1 LTKQLDNANKHI
13 QLLSNITKNTV
24 ESIQGTNQ
32 DNNQNDN
39 EKTKCDELPLKKEI
53 IKDKFKKLSNSMC
66 SNMKS
71 EDLNLE
77 DSDSFSEKEQN
88 ILLDKLD
95 EKENLKDELISKAR
109 DLNSLSKNIE
119 NDKDNIIQRLIKSVN
134 MVKEVLQSNLR
145 LRIQNQEQS
154 KEINMLKAEKFHLYN
169 ENDELKE
176 KEKLIMEMGDEDTTK
191 NDIKNITK
199 LKIANEI
206 VQLKKEK
213 SELEQRVKN
222 LEKENIHFRAHP
234 ESVYL
239 GNCDFEPVRSI
250 VNTAEVNNYYY
261 NPIFSDPNG
270 YKLLL
275 ENPQNNNNY
284 CNRKDADLNSKNPQL
299 NEIIFRGKLKKMKKD
314 FDTNVSQNASENR
327 SFSKN
332 NYNKSKEFYKYNEG
346 NKNNISIRKTIKMR
360 KEKVKTAEN
369 IQTNIQFFDQD
380 KNKMQYALK
389 TNIPNKQRHALPS
402 LTNIKQSYQ
411 NNPFNPERSFS
422 SKQNS
427 IH

>member
-1 LTKQLDNANKHI
+1 MTKQLDNANKHI

-154 KEINMLKAEKFHLYN
+154 KEINMLKA
-169 ENDELKE
+169 
-176 KEKLIMEMGDEDTTK
+176 
-191 NDIKNITK
+191 
-199 LKIANEI
+199 
-206 VQLKKEK
+206 
-213 SELEQRVKN
+213 
-222 LEKENIHFRAHP
+222 
-234 ESVYL
+234 
-239 GNCDFEPVRSI
+239 
-250 VNTAEVNNYYY
+250 
-261 NPIFSDPNG
+261 
-270 YKLLL
+270 
-275 ENPQNNNNY
+275 
-284 CNRKDADLNSKNPQL
+284 
-299 NEIIFRGKLKKMKKD
+299 
-314 FDTNVSQNASENR
+314 
-327 SFSKN
+327 
-332 NYNKSKEFYKYNEG
+332 
-346 NKNNISIRKTIKMR
+346 
-360 KEKVKTAEN
+360 
-369 IQTNIQFFDQD
+369 
-380 KNKMQYALK
+380 
-389 TNIPNKQRHALPS
+389 
-402 LTNIKQSYQ
+402 
-411 NNPFNPERSFS
+411 
-422 SKQNS
+422 
-427 IH
+427 